1 MLASAHRERGK
12 APSQKKTE
20 GLREAYDSLS
30 EALHD
35 WKYARK
41 CVLGTA
47 VVFGGRERLKLGVW
61 TLVTF
66 PNYNA
71 V

>member
-1 MLASAHRERGK
+1 MRGRGSARVVVLLFGRLAVFTPRE
-12 APSQKKTE
+12 
-20 GLREAYDSLS
+20 DSLS